1 MTTYLITNERF
12 DMPARRSNRNKS
24 KFNYGSYFRE
34 MRDTQDL
41 TTKPEDVSWTLTVPF
56 EADAEPHDVVL
67 YLGCN
72 VLRTSHM
79 IKTATDILDLLGVDY
94 IAVGGP
100 AYCCGIVHHRNGD
113 VELAESI
120 STNAIRYM
128 ERYKPSIVAMW
139 CPSCISYYDEV
150 FEIDTSFK
158 TQHFSEFLVDR
169 LEKFNFVNEVPLKV
183 GLHSHMTHPKRIE
196 EARAAMTLLSAVP
209 GMECIELESDTR
221 LGISCSP
228 NTQNAVGM
236 NVWEEIVEGQL
247 STSVDA
253 GIDAFATMYHGCQ
266 RTICTYEEKYPIE
279 IEHYLSIFARGLGIE
294 HEDTYKKY
302 SLWKD
307 PTRVLADMAPC
318 MEATGVKPERAKK
331 LVDLTFPA

>member
-1 MTTYLITNERF
+1 
-12 DMPARRSNRNKS
+12 MPDKPTSRNKS
-24 KFNYGSYFRE
+24 KFDYGSYFRE
-34 MRDTQDL
+34 MRDTHDL
-41 TTKPEDVSWTLTVPF
+41 TTMPQDMSWTPSVPF

-113 VELAESI
+113 TELAESI

-128 ERYKPSIVAMW
+128 ERYKPKTVAMW

-150 FEIDTSFK
+150 FEIETSFK
-158 TQHFSEFLVDR
+158 TQHFTEFLVDH
-169 LEKFNFVNEVPLKV
+169 LDELDFVKEAPSKV
-183 GLHSHMTHPKRIE
+183 ALHSHMSHPKRLE

-209 GMECIELESDTR
+209 GMECVELPPDAR

-228 NTQNAVGM
+228 TTQQAAGM
-236 NVWEEIVEGQL
+236 DVWEEIVEGEL
-247 STSVDA
+247 SSSVDQ
-253 GIDAFATMYHGCQ
+253 GIDAFATLYHGCQ
-266 RTICTYEEKYPIE
+266 RAICAYEEKHPIE
-279 IEHYLSIFARGLGIE
+279 IEHYLSLFARGLGIE

-307 PTRVLADMAPC
+307 PARVMAEMAPC
-318 MEATGVKPERAKK
+318 MEAAGVKPARAQK